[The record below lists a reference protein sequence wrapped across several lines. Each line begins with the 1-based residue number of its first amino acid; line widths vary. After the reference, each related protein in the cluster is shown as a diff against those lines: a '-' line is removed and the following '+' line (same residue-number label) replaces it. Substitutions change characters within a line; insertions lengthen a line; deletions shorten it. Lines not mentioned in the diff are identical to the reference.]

1 MVSGRS
7 PLAGSWWH
15 IDPGARCSLRLP
27 MDRDGTHMRP
37 LSVVVIT
44 FNEERNIGRCLASV
58 AAVADD
64 IVVVDS
70 FSTDRTEA
78 IAREHGARFVQHA
91 FEGHIEQK
99 NWAVTQAAHPF
110 ILSLDADEAVDDRLL
125 DSIRR
130 GKDQNADG
138 YTMNRLTNYC
148 GTWIRHGG
156 WYPDRKL

>member
-1 MVSGRS
+1 
-7 PLAGSWWH
+7 
-15 IDPGARCSLRLP
+15 
-27 MDRDGTHMRP
+27 MRP

-138 YTMNRLTNYC
+138 
-148 GTWIRHGG
+148 
-156 WYPDRKL
+156 